1 MGTVETGRTNQGP
14 FTYILT
20 SEKTFRVTDVVGD
33 SNINKLLAR
42 AQYLNTVVSWRERLV
57 IHHIFLANNVNE
69 HF

>member
-1 MGTVETGRTNQGP
+1 
-14 FTYILT
+14 
-20 SEKTFRVTDVVGD
+20 VVGD